1 MPTFDIGPEDF
12 LLDGERM
19 QVVSGALHYFR
30 VHPDQWADRIHK
42 ARLMGLNTIETY
54 VPWNFHAPEP
64 GVFDLDGRRDLGR
77 FLDLVAAEGLHAI
90 VRPGPY
96 ICAEWDGGG
105 LPAWLLA
112 DDAVGVR
119 RHEPRFLDAIGK
131 YYASLLPL
139 VAERQVTHGG
149 PVLMVQ
155 VENEYGAYG
164 DDPRPE
170 RQKYLRALVDLVRDQ
185 GIDVPLFTCDQAND
199 EMLERGGLP
208 ELHKMAT
215 FGSRSTERL
224 EVLRRHQP
232 TGPLMCMEFWN
243 GWFDSWG
250 LEHHVAPAEA
260 NAADLD
266 DLLAAGGSVNLYMFH
281 GGTNFGLTSGAND
294 KGIYRPIATSYD
306 YDAPLAEDG
315 TPTAKYY
322 AMRDV
327 IARHLPVPDAAPA
340 VPGPAPVLD
349 LALTAHVPLASAVP
363 ALVRG
368 DLGTFD
374 HAPTMEELGLWSGF
388 AVYRTTIRPDDAVLT
403 VGEVR
408 DRAVVLLD
416 GEPVGVLDRGSHTFA
431 VALPARAGEL
441 TLLVENQGHVNYGPR
456 IGEPKGLIG
465 AVRTAVRVLDEWT
478 AGALRVEDAPRLLR
492 TALDVADD
500 GGAAASAVEPT
511 AGGAAVAGGAATAG
525 LHRGTFDSVAGAD
538 HFLRLDGWTKGLAWV
553 NGELLGRYWGLGPTH
568 TLYVPGPIVR
578 DTDNELVLLEL
589 HGAAGARATFVAAPD
604 LGITEQ

>member
-12 LLDGERM
+12 ELDGRPM

-30 VHPDQWADRIHK
+30 VHPDQWADRIRK

-54 VPWNFHAPEP
+54 VPWNFHAPDP
-64 GVFDLDGRRDLGR
+64 DVFDLTGRRDLGR
-77 FLDLVAAEGLHAI
+77 FLDLVAAEGLYAI

-105 LPAWLLA
+105 LPGWLFA
-112 DDAVGVR
+112 DPEVGVR
-119 RHEPRFLDAIGK
+119 RHEPRFLAAIGT
-131 YYASLLPL
+131 YYANLLPL
-139 VAERQVTHGG
+139 VAERQVTRGG

-164 DDPRPE
+164 DDPLPE
-170 RQKYLRALVDLVRDQ
+170 RQQYLRALVDLTREQ
-185 GIDVPLFTCDQAND
+185 GIEVPLFTCDQADD
-199 EMLERGGLP
+199 EMLARGGLP
-208 ELHKMAT
+208 ELHKTAT

-224 EVLRRHQP
+224 EILRRHQA

-327 IARHLPVPDAAPA
+327 IARHLPVPALSSEVEAGA
-340 VPGPAPVLD
+340 GAGAGAPVLEVD
-349 LALTAHVPLASAVP
+349 LTAQVPLAH
-363 ALVRG
+363 ALPSLLRE
-368 DLGTFD
+368 DLLTFSST
-374 HAPTMEELGLWSGF
+374 PTTDDLRLWSGF
-388 AVYRTTIRPDDAVLT
+388 AVYRTRIRPDDLVLT
-403 VGEVR
+403 LSEVR
-408 DRAVVLLD
+408 DRAVVLVD
-416 GEPVGVLDRGSHTFA
+416 DEQVGVLDRGSHTFA
-431 VALPARAGEL
+431 VALPARAGDL
-441 TLLVENQGHVNYGPR
+441 TLLVEDQGRVNYGKR

-465 AVRTAVRVLDEWT
+465 PVRTAVRTIHDWE
-478 AGALRVEDAPRLLR
+478 AAALRVEDAPELLR
-492 TALDVADD
+492 AALDA
-500 GGAAASAVEPT
+500 P
-511 AGGAAVAGGAATAG
+511 
-525 LHRGTFDSVAGAD
+525 
-538 HFLRLDGWTKGLAWV
+538 
-553 NGELLGRYWGLGPTH
+553 GRAL
-568 TLYVPGPIVR
+568 
-578 DTDNELVLLEL
+578 
-589 HGAAGARATFVAAPD
+589 
-604 LGITEQ
+604 